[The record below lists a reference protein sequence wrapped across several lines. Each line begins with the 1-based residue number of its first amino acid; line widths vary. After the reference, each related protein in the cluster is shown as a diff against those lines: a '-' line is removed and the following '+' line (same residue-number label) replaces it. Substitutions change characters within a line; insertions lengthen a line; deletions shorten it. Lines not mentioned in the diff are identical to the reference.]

1 MRALVLPILIVLW
14 IAECAT
20 GLPSLASDLDERIM
34 ASARESYVFET
45 YLKNDDIEI
54 VSRDGLVSLTGTVTE
69 EFHRDLAQETV
80 ASLPNVKGVDNR
92 LELRGGP
99 LAENLDAKI
108 AAKVKTALMFR
119 RNVDSSQIQVSVRDG
134 IVTLQGSATSQVEK
148 ELTTQ
153 YAANVDGVKVVR
165 NQMAISTTAK
175 DTYEATMRGRID
187 DASITAQVK
196 MALLFDRATSV
207 LNTQVSTTDGVV
219 ILRGVARNDAER
231 ALVDALV
238 GDVRGVKGVE
248 NKMTIEAPK

>member
-1 MRALVLPILIVLW
+1 MKAMVVPILVALW
-14 IAECAT
+14 IVECAT
-20 GLPSLASDLDERIM
+20 GWPSHASNLDEHIM

-54 VSRDGLVSLTGTVTE
+54 VSRDGLVSLTGTITE

-80 ASLPNVKGVDNR
+80 ANLPGVKGVDNR

-99 LAENLDAKI
+99 LAEDIDAKL

-134 IVTLQGSATSQVEK
+134 IVTLQGSATSQVQK

-153 YAANVDGVKVVR
+153 YAANVEGVKVVR
-165 NQMAISTTAK
+165 NEMAISTTAK

-187 DASITAQVK
+187 DASITAQVR
-196 MALLFDRATSV
+196 MALLFDRETSV
-207 LNTQVSTTDGVV
+207 RNTQVSTADGVV
-219 ILRGVARNDAER
+219 TLRGVAQNDAER

-238 GDVRGVKGVE
+238 GDVRGVKGVANE
-248 NKMTIEAPK
+248 MAIEVPK